1 MRLSASNPNGVPVRI
16 RTNPAD
22 QTCAHWVGDD
32 VPSDGWDVRFCANR
46 AVMESFL
53 PEVGVM
59 NNSNQGSGGSKFC
72 KGELSTSCDCGDR
85 INETRL
91 RMPPCAQSV
100 GVWLMNH
107 LLPLFAIDRMRV
119 GWGKQGL
126 IACRLA
132 PTWGRIWAI
141 PRSVAAPPTFGLS
154 AGREAR
160 NLHQQ
165 RRSST

>member
-1 MRLSASNPNGVPVRI
+1 
-16 RTNPAD
+16 
-22 QTCAHWVGDD
+22 
-32 VPSDGWDVRFCANR
+32 
-46 AVMESFL
+46 
-53 PEVGVM
+53 
-59 NNSNQGSGGSKFC
+59 
-72 KGELSTSCDCGDR
+72 
-85 INETRL
+85 
-91 RMPPCAQSV
+91 
-100 GVWLMNH
+100 VWLMNH